1 MTATAQPQAVASASP
16 HAATP
21 GANAWTY
28 DDLAQLHD
36 EKRYEVYDGELLEL
50 PSPTI
55 RHQKILRALIKHF
68 EAWLSQTN
76 AGELYISPV
85 DLRLSSGRTV
95 IPDLMFARR
104 ERFDAGERIERED
117 GQCLIA
123 PPDLIIEVLSPATA
137 RHDHNTKRGYYADFG
152 VRHYWLLD
160 LDAHTL
166 QAFTLDNA
174 RYFWDGTWERDD
186 TFTLDAF
193 PGLQL
198 AISDVFAA

>member
-1 MTATAQPQAVASASP
+1 MTMTVETTTVAESLAP
-16 HAATP
+16 AK
-21 GANAWTY
+21 AWTY

-36 EKRYEVYDGELLEL
+36 EKRYEIYDGELFEM

-55 RHQKILRALIKHF
+55 RHQQIVGLLYVLLRAW
-68 EAWLSQTN
+68 AQASN
-76 AGELYISPV
+76 AGKLYLSPT

-104 ERFDAGERIERED
+104 ERFEANERIERED

-137 RHDHNTKRGYYADFG
+137 RHDHNAKRGYYADFG

-160 LDAHTL
+160 PDANTL

-198 AISDVFAA
+198 AVSDVFAS